1 MNYAFFRVLKFAFQD
16 FYRNFWLSIV
26 TITVLILALLSINVL
41 VSLNAVSEK
50 MIGSVKD
57 KIDVSVFFKRDIT
70 QSKIDNFQ
78 EKIKKLQEVKE
89 TNFIAKN
96 QALATFKDI
105 HKDDASIMEALK
117 EVEKNPLSD
126 ALIIKAHNTEDYGKI
141 LNILNLPENQEI
153 IKYQNFTN
161 HKTIIERVTVFS
173 DKVKKFGIGLSA
185 IFSLIAVLI
194 VFNAIRV
201 TIYTHREEI
210 SVMRLV
216 GASNSFIRAPFL
228 IESIL
233 YSLIAMGSTILILY
247 GSFAAL
253 SPYLSLFLGAYDFN
267 LAEYYNNNFMIIFG
281 AELGAVII
289 LNVVSSGIAIARYL
303 KV

>member
-1 MNYAFFRVLKFAFQD
+1 MSFAFLRALKFAFQD

-50 MIGSVKD
+50 MISSVKD
-57 KIDVSVFFKRDIT
+57 KIDISVFFKREIT

-78 EKIKKLQEVKE
+78 EKIKKLPEVKE

-96 QALATFKDI
+96 QALETFKLI

-126 ALIIKAHNTEDYGKI
+126 ALIIKAQNTDDYEKI
-141 LNILNLPENQEI
+141 LNILNQPANQEI

-161 HKTIIERVTVFS
+161 HKKIIERVSILS
-173 DKVKKFGIGLSA
+173 DKVKKFGVGLSA
-185 IFSLIAVLI
+185 VFSLIAVLI

-228 IESIL
+228 LEAII
-233 YSLIAMGSTILILY
+233 YSLVATGLTIGILY
-247 GSFAAL
+247 GAFTAL
-253 SPYLSLFLGAYDFN
+253 SPYLGTFLGAYDFD
-267 LAEYYNNNFMIIFG
+267 LVTYYNNNFVMIFG
-281 AELGAVII
+281 LEFILAMV